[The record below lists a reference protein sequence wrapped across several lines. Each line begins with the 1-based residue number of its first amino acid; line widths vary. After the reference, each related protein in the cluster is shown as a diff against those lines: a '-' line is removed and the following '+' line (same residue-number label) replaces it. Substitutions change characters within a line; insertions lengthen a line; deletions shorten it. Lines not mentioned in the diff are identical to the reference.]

1 MSIRTE
7 IDRAIRTGKDI
18 EIEYVKYD
26 GTRSKRRVSNIS
38 YCNDYEDYG
47 YENDHI
53 RGYCHLRGEDR
64 HFKIDRIQSIRV
76 LPDGTIVNNPR
87 KLDEVKSYSSSSS
100 GSYTRVATPRSNYS
114 SSSSNGSYSSSSSS
128 KKTSEGCYIATM
140 VYGDYDHPKV
150 MVLRQYRD
158 EYLLKSFW
166 GRCFVRVYYFLSPK
180 AVRVLHDKKRIND
193 RIRCL
198 LDKFVS
204 NTNFTKK
211 LRGDMKI

>member
-7 IDRAIRTGKDI
+7 IDKAIKFGKDI

-38 YCNDYEDYG
+38 ICNEYGAYG

-53 RGYCHLRGEDR
+53 SGFCHLRGEKR

-76 LPDGTIVNNPR
+76 LPDGQLVKKNSNPDTSSTSNKSSNSTNSYNNYRTI
-87 KLDEVKSYSSSSS
+87 SYSPTTIS
-100 GSYTRVATPRSNYS
+100 
-114 SSSSNGSYSSSSSS
+114 SYSLKSNNKS
-128 KKTSEGCYIATM
+128 SEGCYIATM

-158 EYLLKSFW
+158 NYLMKSFF
-166 GRCFVRVYYFLSPK
+166 GRCFVKIYYCLSPK
-180 AVRVLHDKKRIND
+180 AVRVLRDKKHINNF
-193 RIRCL
+193 IRTL
-198 LDKFVS
+198 LDRFV
-204 NTNFTKK
+204 NK
-211 LRGDMKI
+211 LQ

>member
-18 EIEYVKYD
+18 EIVYVKYD
-26 GTRSKRRVSNIS
+26 GTRSRRRVSNIS

-53 RGYCHLRGEDR
+53 SGFCHLRGEDR

-76 LPDGTIVNNPR
+76 LPDGPIVNNPK
-87 KLDEVKSYSSSSS
+87 KLDAVNTYSSFSSGSYSRVATPPRYSSTPSTRSYSSSSS
-100 GSYTRVATPRSNYS
+100 
-114 SSSSNGSYSSSSSS
+114 
-128 KKTSEGCYIATM
+128 KKSSEGCYIATM

-180 AVRVLHDKKRIND
+180 AVGVLHDKKRIND
-193 RIRCL
+193 RIRCW
-198 LDKFVS
+198 LDKLVS
-204 NTNFTKK
+204 SPDFTKK
-211 LRGDMKI
+211 LQG

>member
-18 EIEYVKYD
+18 EIVYVKYD
-26 GTRSKRRVSNIS
+26 GTRSRRRVSDIS

-53 RGYCHLRGEDR
+53 SGFCHLRGEDR

-76 LPDGTIVNNPR
+76 LPDGPIVNNPK
-87 KLDEVKSYSSSSS
+87 KLDAVNTYSSFSSGSYSRVATPPRYSSTPSNRSYSSSSS
-100 GSYTRVATPRSNYS
+100 
-114 SSSSNGSYSSSSSS
+114 
-128 KKTSEGCYIATM
+128 KKSSEGCYIATM

-158 EYLLKSFW
+158 EHLLKSFL
-166 GRCFVRVYYFLSPK
+166 GRCFVRVYYYLSPK

-193 RIRCL
+193 GIRSW
-198 LDKFVS
+198 LDRLICS
-204 NTNFTKK
+204 PRFTKK
-211 LRGDMKI
+211 L

>member
-7 IDRAIRTGKDI
+7 IDRAIRTGRDI

-26 GTRSKRRVSNIS
+26 GTRSRRRVSNIS

-53 RGYCHLRGEDR
+53 SGFCHLRGEDR

-76 LPDGTIVNNPR
+76 LPDGPIVNNPK
-87 KLDEVKSYSSSSS
+87 KLDAVNTYSSFSSGSYSRVATPPRYSSTPSTRSYSSSSS
-100 GSYTRVATPRSNYS
+100 
-114 SSSSNGSYSSSSSS
+114 
-128 KKTSEGCYIATM
+128 KKSSEGCYIATM

-150 MVLRQYRD
+150 MILRQYRD

-166 GRCFVRVYYFLSPK
+166 GRCFVRVYYYLSPK
-180 AVRVLHDKKRIND
+180 AVRILHDKKRIND
-193 RIRCL
+193 RIRSR
-198 LDKFVS
+198 LDKLVS

>member
-18 EIEYVKYD
+18 EIVYVKYD
-26 GTRSKRRVSNIS
+26 GTRSRRRVSNIS

-53 RGYCHLRGEDR
+53 SGFCHLRGEDR

-76 LPDGTIVNNPR
+76 LPDGPIVNNPK
-87 KLDEVKSYSSSSS
+87 KLDAVNTYSSFSSGSYSRVATPPRYSSTPSTRSYSSSSS
-100 GSYTRVATPRSNYS
+100 
-114 SSSSNGSYSSSSSS
+114 
-128 KKTSEGCYIATM
+128 KKSSEGCYIATM

-150 MVLRQYRD
+150 MILRQYRD

-180 AVRVLHDKKRIND
+180 AVRVLHDKERIND
-193 RIRCL
+193 RIRSW
-198 LDKFVS
+198 LDRLICS
-204 NTNFTKK
+204 RCFTKK
-211 LRGDMKI
+211 L

>member
-18 EIEYVKYD
+18 EIVYVKYD
-26 GTRSKRRVSNIS
+26 GTRSRRHVSNIS

-53 RGYCHLRGEDR
+53 SGFCHLRGEDR

-76 LPDGTIVNNPR
+76 LPDGPIVNNPK
-87 KLDEVKSYSSSSS
+87 KLDAVNTYSSFSSGSYSRVATPPRYSSTPSTRSYSSSSS
-100 GSYTRVATPRSNYS
+100 
-114 SSSSNGSYSSSSSS
+114 
-128 KKTSEGCYIATM
+128 KKSSEGCYIATM

-150 MVLRQYRD
+150 MILRQYRD

-166 GRCFVRVYYFLSPK
+166 GRCFVRVYYYLSPK
-180 AVRVLHDKKRIND
+180 AVRILHDKKRIND
-193 RIRCL
+193 RIRSR
-198 LDKFVS
+198 LDKLVS

>member
-18 EIEYVKYD
+18 EIVYVKYD
-26 GTRSKRRVSNIS
+26 GTRSRRRVSNIS

-53 RGYCHLRGEDR
+53 SGFCHLRGEDR

-76 LPDGTIVNNPR
+76 LPDGPIVNNPK
-87 KLDEVKSYSSSSS
+87 KLDAVNTYSSFSSGSYSRVATPPRYSSTPSTRSYSSSSS
-100 GSYTRVATPRSNYS
+100 
-114 SSSSNGSYSSSSSS
+114 
-128 KKTSEGCYIATM
+128 KKSSEGCYIATM

-150 MVLRQYRD
+150 MMLRQYRD

-166 GRCFVRVYYFLSPK
+166 GRCFVKVYYYLSPK
-180 AVRVLHDKKRIND
+180 AVRILHDKKRIND
-193 RIRCL
+193 RIRSR
-198 LDKFVS
+198 LDKLVS

>member
-18 EIEYVKYD
+18 EIVYVKYD
-26 GTRSKRRVSNIS
+26 GTRSRRRVSNIS

-53 RGYCHLRGEDR
+53 SGFCHLRGEDR

-76 LPDGTIVNNPR
+76 LPDGPIVNNPK
-87 KLDEVKSYSSSSS
+87 KLDAVNTYSSFSSGSYSRVATPPRYSSTPSTRSYSSSSS
-100 GSYTRVATPRSNYS
+100 
-114 SSSSNGSYSSSSSS
+114 
-128 KKTSEGCYIATM
+128 KKSSEGCYIATM

-150 MVLRQYRD
+150 MILRQYRD

-166 GRCFVRVYYFLSPK
+166 GRCFVRVYYYLSPK
-180 AVRVLHDKKRIND
+180 AVRILHDKKRIND
-193 RIRCL
+193 RIRSR
-198 LDKFVS
+198 LDKLVS

>member
-18 EIEYVKYD
+18 EIVYVKYD
-26 GTRSKRRVSNIS
+26 GTRSRRRVSNIS

-53 RGYCHLRGEDR
+53 SGFCHLRGEDR

-76 LPDGTIVNNPR
+76 LPDGPIVNNPK
-87 KLDEVKSYSSSSS
+87 KLDAVNTYSSLSSGSYSRVATPPRYSSTPSTRSYSSSSS
-100 GSYTRVATPRSNYS
+100 
-114 SSSSNGSYSSSSSS
+114 
-128 KKTSEGCYIATM
+128 KKSSEGCYIATM

-150 MVLRQYRD
+150 MILRQYRD

-180 AVRVLHDKKRIND
+180 AVEILHDKKNVNNMIRRWLD
-193 RIRCL
+193 RLI
-198 LDKFVS
+198 S
-204 NTNFTKK
+204 NSRFIKK
-211 LRGDMKI
+211 LHG